1 MVEKIAFDEWG
12 PPRILHLS
20 VDEAAVITGHDRVFR
35 CHHLGGRRYRVGPR
49 GGFVGACTVSKG
61 RQVFIRPKVPIE
73 SFYELL
79 WLGHRLQPLPSL
91 TTHALYEEGDASD
104 WFAFLVLS
112 EIEALIRGQLRN
124 GYVEVS
130 EPCAFLRGRVD
141 FARPM
146 LASAKSWC
154 TYSNFQVDTPVNR
167 IIRGALEVIA
177 NGPCRADVK
186 YKAENLLYGLSSVSY
201 IKPSLYELEALSLDV
216 THSAYVPVVEL
227 IRILFSGS
235 GIKYSEGS
243 VGASGLFLQM
253 DRIFERAVYAA
264 LIDELGGP
272 LVRYQPDLGSRV
284 KYLSGAPNLG
294 ISMRPDVVTA
304 NRPTAVIA
312 KTPEAAVCV
321 IDAKYRR
328 PIDAGRFK
336 PGFNN
341 ANIYQIFT
349 YASALQCRGILAY
362 PRIEHEVH
370 INYRLGDI
378 NFEIQTIDLGL
389 PSLAGLRAFAGQ
401 FGSLKAA

>member
-20 VDEAAVITGHDRVFR
+20 VDEAAVITRHDRVFR

-61 RQVFIRPKVPIE
+61 RQVFIKPKVSIE
-73 SFYELL
+73 GFYELL
-79 WLGHRLQPLPSL
+79 WLGHRLQPLPTL
-91 TTHALYEEGDASD
+91 TTQALYEEGDASD

-130 EPCAFLRGRVD
+130 EPLAFLRGRVD

-146 LASAKSWC
+146 LASAKIWC

-177 NGPCRADVK
+177 NGPCRADIK
-186 YKAENLLYGLSSVSY
+186 YKAESLLSGLNFVSY
-201 IKPSLYELEALSLDV
+201 IKPSLYELETLSLDV
-216 THSAYVPVVEL
+216 THSAYVPAVEL

-235 GIKYSEGS
+235 GIEYNEGS

-264 LIDELGGP
+264 LIDELGVP
-272 LVRYQPDLGSRV
+272 LVRYQPELGSTV

-328 PIDAGRFK
+328 PIDAG
-336 PGFNN
+336 
-341 ANIYQIFT
+341 
-349 YASALQCRGILAY
+349 S
-362 PRIEHEVH
+362 
-370 INYRLGDI
+370 
-378 NFEIQTIDLGL
+378 IQT
-389 PSLAGLRAFAGQ
+389 RF
-401 FGSLKAA
+401 